1 VHPAPKQG
9 APDLARNLDEIDR
22 RLRTEMDEVGE
33 VFIDVTSRGGPAANP
48 DTPTWG

>member
-9 APDLARNLDEIDR
+9 ASDLARNLDEIDR

-33 VFIDVTSRGGPAANP
+33 VFIDITARGGPAVHR
-48 DTPTWG
+48 